1 MNILKTNIK
10 DNEWNMEVAFNLF
23 ESDSRV
29 PMKEAAG
36 KTLKINQ
43 YVIYEDENSNG
54 EMVKLA
60 SIAAEDCVYTTSS
73 ASFIRSLFVQ
83 IKETPNPDV
92 QKYLPTPSISVLP
105 SEFGHTMVRSFSF
118 FSSIGI
124 QYYEGGARFSSCQ

>member
-10 DNEWNMEVAFNLF
+10 DNDWNMEVAFNLF
-23 ESDSRV
+23 ESDSRI

-60 SIAAEDCVYTTSS
+60 SVATEEGVYTTSS
-73 ASFIRSLFVQ
+73 ASFIRSLEKLHDLAERCGEPLENLRVY
-83 IKETPNPDV
+83 E
-92 QKYLPTPSISVLP
+92 QKS
-105 SEFGHTMVRSFSF
+105 
-118 FSSIGI
+118 
-124 QYYEGGARFSSCQ
+124 ARNGRMFLNCAYVK